1 MILTPKVQI
10 IRDADGSLLQE
21 RAMVSVLTCAAPMA
35 QYGLGD
41 LTQAEY
47 AEMLSQRIHR
57 MLLCEAYHGYAVL
70 VLGAFGCGAFGND
83 AQLIAALFERE
94 IRLFQAGG
102 SVDDHFA
109 QISFAVLDHSPD
121 LYNFRA
127 FSRYF
132 AQSDREGG
140 GRR

>member
-1 MILTPKVQI
+1 M
-10 IRDADGSLLQE
+10 
-21 RAMVSVLTCAAPMA
+21 
-35 QYGLGD
+35 
-41 LTQAEY
+41 
-47 AEMLSQRIHR
+47 
-57 MLLCEAYHGYAVL
+57 L

-109 QISFAVLDHSPD
+109 QISFAVLDRSPD
-121 LYNFRA
+121 QYNFRA

-140 GRR
+140 RR